1 MAKVFW
7 AADYYVLLQWNV
19 RPAAVGRMSCCC
31 GTYVLLPWDVII
43 HRIKS
48 LSLRKENAKSD
59 RWSDFLSKETALV
72 ISYICWL
79 DIIIIYFHFA
89 NDESKNKGI
98 QMPYW
103 LIFSLFHL
111 TD

>member
-19 RPAAVGRMSCCC
+19 RPIAMERTSCRNGTYVLLLWDVCPAAVGRMSCCR

-48 LSLRKENAKSD
+48 LSLRKENA
-59 RWSDFLSKETALV
+59 
-72 ISYICWL
+72 
-79 DIIIIYFHFA
+79 
-89 NDESKNKGI
+89 
-98 QMPYW
+98 
-103 LIFSLFHL
+103 
-111 TD
+111 